1 MTEQMEGQVTLSDLD
16 IWCGK
21 TSPEPSAATKEKTSR
36 PSSRKSSGSQSRKA
50 PMCLCLRGG
59 YGANQDASTM
69 TWDGGQSLGEYTML
83 SFGESPRE
91 ENASLL
97 SQILVD
103 SAQPKYYLSAKACA
117 GILNRA
123 EKRGKE
129 LPEILKTALMNQME
143 VRSDPTN

>member
-1 MTEQMEGQVTLSDLD
+1 MTEQMDGQVTLSDLG

-21 TSPEPSAATKEKTSR
+21 TSPEPLAVTKEKTSK
-36 PSSRKSSGSQSRKA
+36 PSSRKSSGSQNRKA

-59 YGANQDASTM
+59 YGANQDAYMM
-69 TWDGGQSLGEYTML
+69 TWEGGRSLGEYTTL
-83 SFGESPRE
+83 SFGECPRE
-91 ENASLL
+91 ENGSLL

-143 VRSDPTN
+143 ARSDPTD